1 VDFLV
6 GGVEIMAKALE
17 RKIELMEQGYSEEET
32 YDTA

>member
-1 VDFLV
+1 
-6 GGVEIMAKALE
+6 MAKALE